1 MKKITKIGLILLM
14 IIGMSAC
21 TNGGNPTSVVSLE
34 QIQEDALSLSFIQA
48 KLEKIVSIDVISQ
61 PVQGKQCL
69 VVANMVYDNGE
80 ALVKGEI
87 VINYEWEKKEWT
99 AVNTQFSYQSVSVK
113 EEANP
118 QKVLEAAGDID
129 ILNSKFQANAFTQ
142 TPVLV
147 SKELNLEIGE
157 ASYVVTRS
165 NESSGWTA
173 TTTYT
178 IKGKYFYLDG
188 WQFTIEDWSYKEVT
202 KWAGSWQIVWGSSPT
217 ESQYTDG
224 EIMKLTVSGDISLS
238 LNKADVQNEKRDVNV
253 AFTRNRSP
261 YSIPV
266 TLSKDYQDVGLY
278 TSRFILIKYG
288 NQANDQF
295 NLELSFE
302 NTNSGWVA
310 STIAKSFDGTI
321 GSLTKI
327 K

>member
-1 MKKITKIGLILLM
+1 MKKITKIGLILVM
-14 IIGMSAC
+14 FIGMSAC
-21 TNGGNPTSVVSLE
+21 TDSGKPTTVVTLE
-34 QIQEDALSLSFIQA
+34 QIQVDALDMSFIQA
-48 KLEKIVSIDVISQ
+48 KFEKIVSIDVISQ

-80 ALVKGEI
+80 ALVKGEV
-87 VINYEWEKKEWT
+87 VINYEWVKKAWT

-113 EEANP
+113 AEADP
-118 QKVLEAAGDID
+118 QKVLDAAGDID
-129 ILNSKFQANAFTQ
+129 VLNSKFQANAFTQ

-157 ASYVVTRS
+157 ATYVVTRG
-165 NESSGWTA
+165 NASSGWTA

-178 IKGKYFYLDG
+178 IKGKYYYLDG

-217 ESQYTDG
+217 ESQYTAG

-238 LNKADVQNEKRDVNV
+238 LNKADIQEEKRDVNV
-253 AFTRNRSP
+253 AFIRNRSP

-266 TLSKDYQDVGLY
+266 TLSKDYQDEGLY
-278 TSRFILIKYG
+278 TSRFILTKYG
-288 NQANDQF
+288 NQSNDQF
-295 NLELSFE
+295 NLELHFE
-302 NTNSGWVA
+302 NSGSGWVA
-310 STIAKSFDGTI
+310 TTIAKSFDGTI
-321 GSLTKI
+321 GTLTKI

>member
-1 MKKITKIGLILLM
+1 MM
-14 IIGMSAC
+14 MMGMSAC
-21 TNGGNPTSVVSLE
+21 TDNGNPTTQVTLQ
-34 QIQEDALSLSFIQA
+34 QIQEDVLSLSFIQA
-48 KLEKIVSIDVISQ
+48 QQDRIVSIEVISQ

-80 ALVKGEI
+80 ALVKGEVI
-87 VINYEWEKKEWT
+87 INYEWAKKAWT

-113 EEANP
+113 EEADP
-118 QKVLEAAGDID
+118 LKVLNAAGDID
-129 ILNSKFQANAFTQ
+129 VLNTKFQANAFTQ
-142 TPVLV
+142 TPVIV

-157 ASYVVTRS
+157 ATYVVTKANDS
-165 NESSGWTA
+165 PGWTA

-178 IKGKYFYLDG
+178 IKGKYYHLDG
-188 WQFTIEDWSYKEVT
+188 WQFTIVDWAYKEVT
-202 KWAGSWQIVWGSSPT
+202 KWAGSWQIDWGSSPT

-238 LNKADVQNEKRDVNV
+238 LNKADVQEEKRDVNV

-266 TLSKDYQDVGLY
+266 TLSKDYQDEGLY
-278 TSRFILIKYG
+278 TSRFILTKYG
-288 NQANDQF
+288 NQDNDQF
-295 NLELSFE
+295 NLELRFE

-321 GSLTKI
+321 GTLTKI
-327 K
+327 R